1 MVAVRVEQATK
12 RFGQVLAL
20 DGVTVDMESSRF
32 FFLLGPSGC
41 GKTTLL
47 RSIAG
52 LVPLDGGRIL
62 FDDRL
67 MNEVPAHRRNAALVF
82 QNYALWPHMSVFDN
96 VGFGL
101 VERKVPKAE
110 RSHRV
115 ARALSMVHL
124 AEAADRRPTELSGG
138 QQQRVAL
145 ARALVVRPD
154 LILLDEPLSNLDANL
169 RHEMRYEL
177 KRIQEETGITMVYVT
192 HDQKEALSMA
202 HRIAVMRSG
211 LVLQVGEPEE
221 LYRSPRSVFVARFVG
236 RTNLISGR
244 VTDARDGFV
253 QVETDLGLLWG
264 RTTDGAD
271 QTGAHVVCSVRP
283 EHLLWDRGRRT
294 MGHQE
299 PERTSPADANG
310 MELWSTLSGRLS
322 TRLFMGEV
330 EERCYL
336 AGDRELVA
344 IDLASGGT
352 AHKGDEAELAI
363 RARDVVVLHPEEE
376 QAS

>member
-12 RFGQVLAL
+12 RFDQVLAL
-20 DGVTVDMESSRF
+20 DGVTVDMESSQF

-67 MNEVPAHRRNAALVF
+67 MNDVPAHRRNAALVF

-96 VGFGL
+96 VAFGL

-115 ARALSMVHL
+115 ARALSLVHL

-145 ARALVVRPD
+145 ARSLVVRPD

-177 KRIQEETGITMVYVT
+177 KRIQEETGITMIYVT

-202 HRIAVMRSG
+202 HRIAVMKSG
-211 LVLQVGEPEE
+211 HVLQVGEPEE

-236 RTNLISGR
+236 RTNLVAGR
-244 VTDARDGFV
+244 VRDKRDGFV
-253 QVETDLGLLWG
+253 QVETDVGLLWG
-264 RTTDGAD
+264 RSTDGAD
-271 QTGAHVVCSVRP
+271 APGAAVVCSVRP
-283 EHLLWDRGRRT
+283 EHLQWNHERRIKP
-294 MGHQE
+294 GPDAESSQAAA
-299 PERTSPADANG
+299 PGSPPP
-310 MELWSTLSGRLS
+310 WSSITARLA

-344 IDLASGGT
+344 IDLASGPS
-352 AHKGDEAELAI
+352 AHQGDEADLVI
-363 RARDVVVLHPEEE
+363 RARDVVVLQPEEE